1 MCNGHNHGAGC
12 SCGFGPPYLGPGKPI
27 PKGGRGDH
35 FRGVIRERKRENWA
49 AVGAINKEKIE
60 QSLGQLRLGARW
72 RKAILERYS
81 KADFPIASSVW
92 EGYSEG
98 RKRGAAQRMLRAV
111 GLRQKIVEE
120 LEPIHL
126 EIPLFRLQP
135 PRTENSKVIY
145 QERQIKERGW
155 DISVKVPGFAT
166 GADLSMYLEGK
177 GLVETSHK
185 ECKQIAFPV
194 TIRRYR
200 VDLFL
205 GNLCIARNKLI
216 AEAGNQKTGQ
226 IFSRTIIACKKFIP
240 PSPQSEMIVEYDLS
254 KDECGNSKFFL
265 GWGEKMRRNAEV
277 TIPIPG
283 IPSGIQVSISI
294 QSDIQ
299 LEFDLEPKIDYKLY
313 PTPEGIGI
321 SWEVSREKAKG
332 KNIRNDKG
340 ISQFKQ
346 RPKKLIYV
354 KRHV

>member
-12 SCGFGPPYLGPGKPI
+12 SCGFGPPYLGSGKPI
-27 PKGGRGDH
+27 PKGRQGDH

-49 AVGAINKEKIE
+49 TNGAVNKEKIE
-60 QSLGQLRLGARW
+60 QSLGQLRLSARW
-72 RKAILERYS
+72 RKTILERYS
-81 KADFPIASSVW
+81 KADFPIATSVW
-92 EGYSEG
+92 NGYSEG
-98 RKRGAAQRMLRAV
+98 RKRNAAQRMLRAV

-120 LEPIHL
+120 LKPIHL

-135 PRTENSKVIY
+135 PRTENSKVTY
-145 QERQIKERGW
+145 QERQIQEHGW

-177 GLVETSHK
+177 GVVETSHK
-185 ECKQIAFPV
+185 ECKQIVFPM

-240 PSPQSEMIVEYDLS
+240 PSPQSEMIVEYNLS
-254 KDECGNSKFFL
+254 RDRYVNTKFFL
-265 GWGEKMRRNAEV
+265 GWGENMRRSAEV

-321 SWEVSREKAKG
+321 SWKVSRGKARRKNIKKG
-332 KNIRNDKG
+332 KD
-340 ISQFKQ
+340 ISQLQQ
-346 RPKKLIYV
+346 RPKKLVYV

>member
-27 PKGGRGDH
+27 PKGRQGDH

-49 AVGAINKEKIE
+49 SMGAANKEKIE
-60 QSLGQLRLGARW
+60 QSLGQLKLSARW
-72 RKAILERYS
+72 RNAIMERYS

-92 EGYSEG
+92 KGYSEG
-98 RKRGAAQRMLRAV
+98 RKRSAAQRMLRAV
-111 GLRQKIVEE
+111 GLYQKIVEE

-135 PRTENSKVIY
+135 PRTENSRVIY
-145 QERQIKERGW
+145 QERQIKEHAW

-185 ECKQIAFPV
+185 ECKQIVFPV

-216 AEAGNQKTGQ
+216 TEAGNQKTGQ

-254 KDECGNSKFFL
+254 KDRYVNSKFFL
-265 GWGEKMRRNAEV
+265 GWGEKMRRSAEV

-283 IPSGIQVSISI
+283 ISSGIQVSISI

-299 LEFDLEPKIDYKLY
+299 LEFDLEPRIDYQLY

-321 SWEVSREKAKG
+321 SWKISKGRAKRKNARKG
-332 KNIRNDKG
+332 KG
-340 ISQFKQ
+340 VTHLKQ
-346 RPKKLIYV
+346 GTKKHAYV
-354 KRHV
+354 KKHV